1 MFAAVEPPA
10 ASLEAKQS
18 YLLVCYEGVEGAH
31 SVAAAAN
38 AGQYIVGQAALGLED
53 LRPRLSPDDAL
64 EVTHHHRVGVRAY
77 YAADEVVGGLHVG
90 DPVAYGLVDGVFQ
103 RAGA

>member
-10 ASLEAKQS
+10 ASLEPQQP

-64 EVTHHHRVGVRAY
+64 EVTDHHRVGVRADHT
-77 YAADEVVGGLHVG
+77 ADKVVGGLHIG
-90 DPVAYGLVDGVFQ
+90 DPVAYRLVDGVFQ
-103 RAGA
+103 CAGT